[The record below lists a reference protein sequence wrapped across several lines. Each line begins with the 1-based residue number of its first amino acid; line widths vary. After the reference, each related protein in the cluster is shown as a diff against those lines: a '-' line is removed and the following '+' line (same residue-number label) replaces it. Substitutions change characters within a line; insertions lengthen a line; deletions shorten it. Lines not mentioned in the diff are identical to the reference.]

1 MKLRKILFHLGYFL
15 SCFGILLS
23 VNSYIA
29 NTNHNKGELAAA
41 FIHEG
46 TRIEVGFENNE
57 NHYDFPESNFVSFDY
72 NGDSYL
78 FYNAMLYCESY
89 ISDNQNSFISN
100 EDVKVIVHDGSNSN
114 YFGVN
119 LLEGTYPNDD
129 SVIVSREFAEKYEIN
144 ELPYTLSFN
153 KLLNGE
159 ELEDNITICGVF
171 DGEGNQY
178 IHKPDRNGN
187 EASGLCI
194 IAKNS
199 KNMQHFAAF
208 NRVFQFLRSD
218 DITNA
223 FLIQLGL
230 STIGGIR
237 SFKAYDSLHSMEE
250 NSQLTTILNRW
261 YTNGFDLFI
270 FDTKIIS
277 IVIFVISLAVFIL
290 LNAWFFVRQRIR
302 LDIFMTCLV
311 DILLSLLLI
320 VLFNNT
326 IIGGNVVMLMSHFS
340 SLILL
345 AEVGLII
352 SVILVI
358 NIFAM
363 SNRNKRDANY
373 KISKLEK
380 SKNGL
385 VSVIIPTYNGARYLK
400 HAIDSALNQ
409 TYKNIEIIVV
419 NDGSTDNGKTD
430 KIIEKYKGQVK
441 YIKKEN
447 GGVSTALN
455 LGIQKASGYFIN
467 WLSHDDELKPTSIEE
482 RMKTWIMYGNDEKVI
497 VGSSVSFIN
506 EQDEV
511 ITRVAAKSKD
521 INDISDLLKSTVNG
535 CSLLIPKMAFENHK
549 FTDGVIY
556 MPDYY
561 MWAELLND
569 GYSFINVPLKLV
581 NSRIHSEQITLK
593 HIDLLEKD
601 FEEFFVNYIEC
612 KFGKNKHK
620 ELRKIMMILKRRS
633 HLHPFYK
640 KYIDKII
647 NNLKETNH
655 FDFWDK
661 LELGINHF
669 ISWSVFIARKV
680 MSK

>member
-1 MKLRKILFHLGYFL
+1 MFHLGYFL

-23 VNSYIA
+23 VNSFIA

-46 TRIEVGFENNE
+46 TRIEVSFENNE

-89 ISDNQNSFISN
+89 ISDNQNPFISD
-100 EDVKVIVHDGSNSN
+100 EDVKVIVHDGSNNN

-119 LLEGTYPNDD
+119 LLEGTYPNDN
-129 SVIVSREFAEKYEIN
+129 SVIVSKEFAEKYEIN
-144 ELPYTLSFN
+144 ELPHTLSFN
-153 KLLNGE
+153 KILNGE
-159 ELEDNITICGVF
+159 ELEDKITICGVF

-178 IHKPDRNGN
+178 THKPDRNGN

-208 NRVFQFLRSD
+208 NRVFQFLTSD

-237 SFKAYDSLHSMEE
+237 SFKAYDSLSSMEE

-290 LNAWFFVRQRIR
+290 LNAWFFVKQRIR

-380 SKNGL
+380 NKNGL

-400 HAIDSALNQ
+400 YAIDSALNQ

-467 WLSHDDELKPTSIEE
+467 WLSHDDELKPNSIEE
-482 RMKTWIMYGNDEKVI
+482 RLKQWILYGMDDKI
-497 VGSSVSFIN
+497 IIGSSVSFIN
-506 EQDEV
+506 EKEEQ
-511 ITRVAAKSKD
+511 ITRVAAKSRD
-521 INDISDLLKSTVNG
+521 IKGISDLLKSTVNG
-535 CSLLIPKMAFENHK
+535 CSLLIPKTAFRRRK
-549 FTDGVIY
+549 FAEGVIY
-556 MPDYY
+556 MPDFY
-561 MWAELLND
+561 MWADLINS
-569 GYSFINVPLKLV
+569 GYSIINIPEKLV
-581 NSRIHSEQITLK
+581 NSRVHNKQITRNRT
-593 HIDLLEKD
+593 DLLELDFKTF
-601 FEEFFVNYIEC
+601 FEENVESNFKTTSY
-612 KFGKNKHK
+612 K
-620 ELRKIMMILKRRS
+620 ELRKVMFILKRRS
-633 HLHPFYK
+633 HIRPFYK
-640 KYIDKII
+640 QYINKIKKH
-647 NNLKETNH
+647 LKDTEHYN
-655 FDFWDK
+655 FWDS
-661 LELGINHF
+661 LELGINGF
-669 ISWSVFIARKV
+669 ISWLVFIARKV
-680 MSK
+680 TSKWAR